1 MQINAI
7 SSYDKGFTGSRERI
21 DEAIVQD
28 DKLVRE
34 YAYLKAMDKVKDK
47 KHKKITNALWY
58 SIPIAAGL
66 STAVLTKGKVS
77 LFGKEIGGFASK
89 LATSIAGAL
98 PWAVTLG
105 VADAVVGGNN
115 LALKKSENVREA
127 ERKHPIL
134 TVLGILAAGTAALFL
149 VPKAASK
156 LLNKIGP
163 KTYEK
168 LGKLTEKA
176 AEKLNVIKTPKFIQ
190 KPLSKLSE
198 KMPSVIKNGTL
209 FGISI
214 LPETLLLTT
223 FFHTINHNIDR
234 KREFNKNYTAM
245 KETQLNLA
253 KARVNELKLEND
265 FLKQTPENE
274 EDIAI
279 INDNLKDMPEEVIE
293 KIDANKQNN
302 NIATETE
309 KEIID
314 AQEIENKQD
323 LNEEEE
329 IA

>member
-7 SSYDKGFTGSRERI
+7 SSYGKGFTGSRERI

-47 KHKKITNALWY
+47 KHQKITNALWY
-58 SIPIAAGL
+58 SIPLAAGL
-66 STAVLTKGKVS
+66 SAAALTKGKVS

-89 LATSIAGAL
+89 LATGIAGAL

-115 LALKKSENVREA
+115 LALKKSKDVREA
-127 ERKHPIL
+127 ESKHPIL
-134 TVLGILAAGTAALFL
+134 TVMGILAAGTAALLFI
-149 VPKAASK
+149 PKAASK
-156 LLNKIGP
+156 LLSKMGP

-168 LGKLTEKA
+168 LGRAAEKA
-176 AEKLNVIKTPKFIQ
+176 ANALNVIKTPKFLE
-190 KPLSKLSE
+190 KPLTKLSE
-198 KMPSVIKNGTL
+198 KMPSVIKNGAK

-223 FFHTINHNIDR
+223 FFHTINHNIDK

-245 KETQLNLA
+245 KDTQLNLA
-253 KARVNELKLEND
+253 KARMNELKLEND

-274 EDIAI
+274 EDLAI
-279 INDNLKDMPEEVIE
+279 LNDNLKDMPDEVIE
-293 KIDANKQNN
+293 KIEANKQNN
-302 NIATETE
+302 DIATETE
-309 KEIID
+309 REIIE
-314 AQEIENKQD
+314 AQDIDNNTDVDDED
-323 LNEEEE
+323 
-329 IA
+329 